1 MFVEKVRAAFKDT
14 LIKTA
19 SISASRS
26 CVKDIIIASLKLAE
40 TLQIRGIAD
49 VKRPSGGCEKHAGCV
64 IPHCVGPTTLLRHS
78 LPAHLSQPLN
88 FANLIRVSLNA
99 AGSVSKEISERA
111 RVSGV
116 SECPSDVRL
125 CIRDTLYHV
134 ERYIE
139 IGRIALGKS
148 GPDMARCAKSSWCA
162 LGRRRRALLCV
173 QPSCG
178 AGGTGVVRG

>member
-111 RVSGV
+111 RVSRV

-125 CIRDTLYHV
+125 YIRDTLYHV

-148 GPDMARCAKSSWCA
+148 GPDMAWCAKSSWCA